1 MITLIIIA
9 ITTAVSLAALY
20 VVPQIIEEG
29 ILRPYYTIREHRW
42 YQLITSGLLHA
53 SLGHLFVNM
62 FTLYFFGLVM
72 ERTLGGPMYVFL
84 YISALIVSGIPSL
97 IKFKLDPDYAT
108 LGASGA
114 VESVLFAFIL
124 IYPLES
130 LYIMFI
136 PIPIPAFVFGFL
148 YLAYSMYAS
157 KQEQGKVNHEAHI
170 AGAVY
175 GLVFMALAQPQ
186 MLSQLYGMSYFGGN

>member
-1 MITLIIIA
+1 MITLLIIG
-9 ITTAVSLAALY
+9 ITSVISLVALY
-20 VVPQIIEEG
+20 GVPQILEEG
-29 ILRPYYTIREHRW
+29 ILRPYYTVREKRW

-53 SLGHLFVNM
+53 NLGHLFVNM
-62 FTLYFFGLVM
+62 LTLYFFGTVM
-72 ERTLGGPMYVFL
+72 ERTLGPGAYILLYV
-84 YISALIVSGIPSL
+84 SALLVSGLPSM
-97 IKFKLDPDYAT
+97 IKYKDNPEYAT

-130 LYIMFI
+130 LYLMFI
-136 PIPIPAFVFGFL
+136 PIPIPAFLFGIL
-148 YLAYSMYAS
+148 YLLYSMYAS
-157 KQEQGKVNHEAHI
+157 KQEVGKINHEAHI

-186 MLSQLYGMSYFGGN
+186 VLQQLYKLSYFGGQ